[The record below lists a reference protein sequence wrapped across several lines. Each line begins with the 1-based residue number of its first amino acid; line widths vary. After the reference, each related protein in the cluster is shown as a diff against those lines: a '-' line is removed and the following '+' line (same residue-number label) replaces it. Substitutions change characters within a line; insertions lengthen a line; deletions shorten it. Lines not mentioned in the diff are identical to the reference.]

1 MVIEELKVLEIF
13 GNTEE
18 LQMVEIFGT
27 YSIKSWLSY
36 PNILSSWLAVKLRTC
51 YVTLHSPAYFPP
63 PGKSIAGRGV
73 CDR

>member
-1 MVIEELKVLEIF
+1 MVEIF

-18 LQMVEIFGT
+18 LKVVEIFGT

-51 YVTLHSPAYFPP
+51 YVTLHSSAYFPP
-63 PGKSIAGRGV
+63 TGKSIAGRGV